1 MKPAPFD
8 YVRAGSL
15 EQAVDA
21 LAGSGDGKVLAGGQ
35 SLIPLLSM
43 RLAGPSLLV
52 DINGI
57 PGLDEVGVDSDG
69 LRVGA
74 LARHADV
81 LTDSE
86 AREAQPLVA
95 AALSH
100 VGHATI
106 RNRGTTVG
114 SLVHADASAEM
125 PMILLL
131 LGGSLDVA
139 GPRGRRTIPA
149 ESLYIGPLE
158 SSLEHA
164 EVAVE
169 AFFPALPPMTGIAFE
184 EVARRQGDYALCGVG
199 AVVEVDDGHVR
210 SARAGFLSVHDV
222 PVVTELTEYLAG
234 LSLSTP
240 EGRTA
245 LEAAVE
251 HAIGALDPAADVHA
265 SEAYRAHLARV
276 LAKRVV
282 IAAFSDA
289 AHRTVTQPAVGSE
302 A

>member
-1 MKPAPFD
+1 MKPAPFN
-8 YVRAGSL
+8 YVRADSI
-15 EQAVDA
+15 EQAVEA
-21 LAGSGDGKVLAGGQ
+21 LAGSSDGKVLAGGQ

-57 PGLDEVGVDSDG
+57 AGLDEVRADSDG
-69 LRVGA
+69 VHLGA

-81 LTDSE
+81 LANTA
-86 AREAQPLVA
+86 AREVQPLVA

-125 PMILLL
+125 PLILLL
-131 LGGSLDVA
+131 LAGSLDVV

-158 SSLEHA
+158 SSLEHD

-199 AVVEVDDGHVR
+199 AVVEVDGGHVR
-210 SARAGFLSVHDV
+210 SARAGFMSVHDV
-222 PVVTELTEYLAG
+222 PVVAELTEHLAG
-234 LSLSTP
+234 MSLSTQ
-240 EGRTA
+240 EGRVV

-251 HAIGALDPAADVHA
+251 HAMGALDPAADVHA

-282 IAAFSDA
+282 AAAFSDA
-289 AHRTVTQPAVGSE
+289 THRAATRPAVGSE